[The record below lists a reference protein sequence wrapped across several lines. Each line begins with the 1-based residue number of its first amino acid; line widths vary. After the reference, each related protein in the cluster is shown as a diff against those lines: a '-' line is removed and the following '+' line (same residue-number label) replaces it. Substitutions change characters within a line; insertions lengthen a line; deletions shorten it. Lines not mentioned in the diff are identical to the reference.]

1 MELPK
6 HLVALTLDQL
16 LEKRAEID
24 TILKNQPHRAKDLRV
39 QRSQIQEAIEAKQ
52 GQTFLF

>member
-1 MELPK
+1 MTIPP
-6 HLVALTLDQL
+6 HLAELTLDQL

-24 TILKNQPHRAKDLRV
+24 TILENQPHRAKDLRF

-52 GQTFLF
+52 GQSFLF